1 MKCFFLDID
10 GTILPFG
17 KPIPGSA
24 IEAVEYARRNG
35 NKVFVA
41 TGRAK
46 AEFPSL
52 DPIVF
57 DGYVYSAGAAVSIDG
72 KLILDLHV
80 SGSDHEELSSYFGKR
95 GLLPMFQTDVGT
107 FMEEETYDLFQYYS
121 MKFIGRPIELG
132 GLVRKKMP
140 ESLLPRK
147 YLYLASEGGFKAN
160 DVQRELPDSFKYVP
174 NTLGFPQSLA
184 GEVQM
189 ASVTKASGIRAVL
202 SYLGMDI
209 SDAVAIGDG
218 SNDIEMVMD
227 AGCGIAMGNASDDLK
242 AVSDYIA
249 KDIEDDGLKD
259 AIMHALGE

>member
-72 KLILDLHV
+72 KLILDCLN
-80 SGSDHEELSSYFGKR
+80 STEKDMTHE
-95 GLLPMFQTDVGT
+95 
-107 FMEEETYDLFQYYS
+107 
-121 MKFIGRPIELG
+121 
-132 GLVRKKMP
+132 
-140 ESLLPRK
+140 
-147 YLYLASEGGFKAN
+147 LAFKAA
-160 DVQRELPDSFKYVP
+160 ELC
-174 NTLGFPQSLA
+174 
-184 GEVQM
+184 
-189 ASVTKASGIRAVL
+189 IRAQ
-202 SYLGMDI
+202 MQ
-209 SDAVAIGDG
+209 AVKV
-218 SNDIEMVMD
+218 E
-227 AGCGIAMGNASDDLK
+227 
-242 AVSDYIA
+242 
-249 KDIEDDGLKD
+249 
-259 AIMHALGE
+259 

>member
-46 AEFPSL
+46 AEFPPL

-107 FMEEETYDLFQYYS
+107 FMEEETYDLF
-121 MKFIGRPIELG
+121 R
-132 GLVRKKMP
+132 
-140 ESLLPRK
+140 
-147 YLYLASEGGFKAN
+147 FKAN